1 MGSVAMERPQSMP
14 GLMTEDDMSWRWR
27 SQRILLGVVDAD
39 RLVEAGK
46 LEDLAV
52 VRLRPA

>member
-1 MGSVAMERPQSMP
+1 MP
-14 GLMTEDDMSWRWR
+14 GMMTEDGMSWRWR

-39 RLVEAGK
+39 RLVEGGE
-46 LEDLAV
+46 LEDLAI